1 MLALKY
7 GEFEIARFICSW
19 TYLSGR
25 MFCADVNFS
34 LWYGK
39 WHIEVKRKKT
49 LYFLTELEQ
58 KLAETQQKL
67 DQEQVQFVFCPLSFV
82 KN

>member
-25 MFCADVNFS
+25 MFCVDVNFS

-39 WHIEVKRKKT
+39 WHIEVKRKKN
-49 LYFLTELEQ
+49 
-58 KLAETQQKL
+58 
-67 DQEQVQFVFCPLSFV
+67 FVFFDRIGAEVGGDSTKTRSRTGAVCVLSSFFV